1 MAKKKCDAATE
12 NQCCGM
18 KLQPLGDR
26 VVVRRDESEERTAGG
41 LYLPETAKNKPSR
54 GVVVSIGDGRI
65 LDDGSRSKFAVQE
78 GDRVLFLS
86 YAGEDLKFGEDE
98 FLLMRE
104 SDILAII
111 KWAPIRAAAV
121 GVPIRSPSLLHGFR
135 FVRFRSVRAV
145 TLTIK
150 IQTSIK
156 EYCNG

>member
-1 MAKKKCDAATE
+1 
-12 NQCCGM
+12 M

-65 LDDGSRSKFAVQE
+65 LDDGSRSKFTVQE

-86 YAGEDLKFGEDE
+86 YAGEDFKFGEDE

-111 KWAPIRAAAV
+111 K
-121 GVPIRSPSLLHGFR
+121 
-135 FVRFRSVRAV
+135 
-145 TLTIK
+145 
-150 IQTSIK
+150 
-156 EYCNG
+156 